1 MAKTRNDSHFK
12 RLVGI
17 CSIAAL
23 LSILLFS
30 CQTVPV
36 TGRKQLILLS
46 APEENRMGITAYR
59 QILKEEKLSK
69 DRQINDLVKRVGQRI
84 ARVADRP
91 DFKWEFRVI
100 EKDIANAFALP
111 GGKVAVYT
119 GILKY
124 TQTDDGLAVV
134 MSHEVAHAL
143 ARHGGERVSRTMI
156 SQLGLTAV
164 QVGLGS
170 NDPVIMQGI
179 ALAYGVGVDLP
190 FNRAQES
197 EADHIGLVLMAKAGY
212 DPQEAIPFWQRMEG
226 GKDGQGPPEFLST
239 HPSGA
244 TRIAQIKE
252 WLPEAMRH
260 YRKAEGKQSQANRSN
275 KKNRKNKNQQQ

>member
-1 MAKTRNDSHFK
+1 MSKTRNDRRLK
-12 RLVGI
+12 RLIGI
-17 CSIAAL
+17 SSLAAL
-23 LSILLFS
+23 LAVLIFS

-69 DRQINDLVKRVGQRI
+69 NRRINTMVKRVGRRI
-84 ARVADRP
+84 ARVAKRP
-91 DFKWEFRVI
+91 DFKWEFRVV

-124 TQTDDGLAVV
+124 TQTADGLAVV
-134 MSHEVAHAL
+134 MSHEIAHAL
-143 ARHGGERVSRTMI
+143 ARHGGERVSRSMI

-164 QVGLGS
+164 QVGLGN
-170 NDPVIMQGI
+170 NDPAIMQGI

-197 EADHIGLVLMAKAGY
+197 EADHIGLILMAKAGY
-212 DPQEAIPFWQRMEG
+212 DPQEAIPFWQRMER
-226 GKDGQGPPEFLST
+226 GKGGQGPPEFLST
-239 HPSGA
+239 HPSGS
-244 TRIAQIKE
+244 TRISQIKE
-252 WLPEAMRH
+252 WLPEAMPH
-260 YRKAEGKQSQANRSN
+260 YRQAAKKQRKQ
-275 KKNRKNKNQQQ
+275 KNKQKK